1 MIGKSSKVFGALS
14 LVLIAAVLLAACA
27 PATAAPTT
35 APAATTAATSAP
47 AAPAA
52 TPTQVVAV
60 ANTMAVLPTAPAAT
74 APASST
80 TQYKVAMLTS
90 GPVNDQGWNE
100 DALKGIQAIK
110 DKLGWD
116 FAYSENVAAAQQQ
129 NILRQYAQQG
139 YNLIFAHGYEYGDA
153 LKAVAPDFPKTMF
166 VQINATTSG
175 DNIVGTN
182 FKYGELGY
190 FTGMA
195 AGLMTKNNKIG
206 IVSAQDSPTNNADS
220 DEMKVGIKAVNP
232 KADVNVSYVGSWDD
246 IVKGQ
251 QVTQAQIDRGVDVLI
266 IMGDAFTPPAIKLA
280 QSKGIKVIGGWSGDA
295 YKIAPDT
302 VITSGVQD
310 VPSVYLSIAQQF
322 QAGTLKGNTTFVSG
336 FKEGTQKLGQ
346 WGDFVPAD
354 VKAKVEKA
362 VSDYLAGNLDIGIS
376 FNK

>member
-1 MIGKSSKVFGALS
+1 MEMFGKSKKW
-14 LVLIAAVLLAACA
+14 LVGVTLVVLFTWVLAACA
-27 PATAAPTT
+27 PAATPAPAASEPTT
-35 APAATTAATSAP
+35 APAAP
-47 AAPAA
+47 AAQ
-52 TPTQVVAV
+52 PTAVVAV
-60 ANTMAVLPTAPAAT
+60 AKTMAVLPTAAAT
-74 APASST
+74 APASASGKT
-80 TQYKVAMLTS
+80 YKVAMVTS
-90 GPVNDQGWNE
+90 GPVNDQGWNQ
-100 DALKGIQAIK
+100 DALKGVQAIK
-110 DKLGWD
+110 DSLGWD

-129 NILRQYAQQG
+129 NVLRQYAQQG
-139 YNLIFAHGYEYGDA
+139 YDLIFAHGYEYGDA

-220 DEMKVGIKAVNP
+220 DQMKVGVKAVNP
-232 KADVNVSYVGSWDD
+232 NADVNVSYVGSWDD

-251 QVTQAQIDRGVDVLI
+251 QVAQAQIDRGVDVLI
-266 IMGDAFTPPAIKLA
+266 IIGDAFTPPAIKLA

-295 YKIAPDT
+295 YSQAPDT

-310 VPSVYLSIAQQF
+310 VPGVYMSIAHQF

-336 FKEGTQKLGQ
+336 FKEGTQHLGK

-354 VKAKVEKA
+354 IKSKVEQA
-362 VSDYLAGNLDIGIS
+362 VTDYLAGKLDIGMK
-376 FNK
+376 F